1 MAVLLEFA
9 DPLEALDFAKYGGI
23 LHVEVVDAFYGEGP
37 MYTLANRL
45 DSARL
50 SIRDQAEYL
59 QQLLDQFDIPYDACC
74 CLQFAVEDLRMVA
87 QRVHFLAAQL
97 PKELRAPS
105 AKGVVPPQE
114 EE

>member
-1 MAVLLEFA
+1 MGVLLEFA
-9 DPLEALDFAKYGGI
+9 DPRGALDFRKYGGI
-23 LHVEVVDAFYGEGP
+23 LHVEVVGAFYGEGP

-74 CLQFAVEDLRMVA
+74 SLQFAVEDLRLVA
-87 QRVHFLAAQL
+87 QKIQFLAMQL

-105 AKGVVPPQE
+105 GKGVVPPQE
-114 EE
+114 ET